1 MIVGAVV
8 RKELRQIVRDKRT
21 LGVLLFLPLFL
32 LVMFGYAISLDVKDA
47 PIAVVDQDGSRQS
60 RALIRGFSHSEYFDL
75 AYYLNYTGDL
85 EPMFLDETI
94 KGALVIP
101 RGFSKELLRGEET
114 KVQIL
119 IDGTNGTTGSALLGY
134 MQAVV
139 LDFAGSIQESR
150 LGVETTDVLPI
161 DYTPRVW
168 FNPELESNQYLIPGL
183 VAFILVV
190 TAVISTALS
199 VVREKELGTLEQIA
213 ASPLRPVELILG
225 KTVPYMVISAVIA
238 ASVFLASY
246 IFFGVG
252 VAGSLL
258 WLAGVTLLFLFAC
271 LGLGIFISSI
281 AETQQVAF
289 LIAILST
296 FLPSFILSGFVF
308 PIENMPG
315 PIQAVTY
322 LVPARYY
329 LSALRAIMLKG
340 AGVSIFWPDVAFLA
354 LFAAITLGAGVFRL
368 RTRSVLA

>member
-1 MIVGAVV
+1 MVRAVV
-8 RKELRQIVRDKRT
+8 KKELRQIARDRRS

-32 LVMFGYAISLDVKDA
+32 LVMFGYAISLDVKNA
-47 PIAVVDQDGSRQS
+47 AVAVVDLDKSRQS
-60 RALIRGFSHSEYFDL
+60 RQLLRGFSHSEQFDL
-75 AYYLNYTGDL
+75 RWFLDDVTRL
-85 EPMFLDETI
+85 EPMILQETV

-101 RGFSKELLRGEET
+101 RGFSEALLRGEEAS
-114 KVQIL
+114 VQVL
-119 IDGTNGTTGSALLGY
+119 VDGTNGTTGSALLGY

-139 LDFAGSIQESR
+139 IDYAGTLQEAR
-150 LGVETTDVLPI
+150 LGVETTEVLPI
-161 DYTPRVW
+161 DYRPRVW

-213 ASPLRPVELILG
+213 ASPLRPADLILG
-225 KTVPYMVISAVIA
+225 KTLPYMVISAVIA
-238 ASVFLASY
+238 ASVFVASY

-308 PIENMPG
+308 PIENMPT

-340 AGVSIFWPDVAFLA
+340 AGVSVFWPDIVFLA
-354 LFAAITLGAGVFRL
+354 LFAAVTVGAGVFRL

>member
-1 MIVGAVV
+1 MVRAVV
-8 RKELRQIVRDKRT
+8 KKELRQILRDPRT
-21 LGVLLFLPLFL
+21 LGVLLFVPLFL
-32 LVMFGYAISLDVKDA
+32 LVMFGYAISLDVKNA
-47 PIAVVDQDGSRQS
+47 AVAVVDLDKSRQS
-60 RALIRGFSHSEYFDL
+60 RELLRGFSHSEYFDL
-75 AYYLNYTGDL
+75 RWFLDDVTRL
-85 EPMFLDETI
+85 EPMILNETV
-94 KGALVIP
+94 KGALIIP
-101 RGFSKELLRGEET
+101 RGFSEALLRGEQAS
-114 KVQIL
+114 VQIL
-119 IDGTNGTTGSALLGY
+119 VDGTNGTTGSALLGY

-139 LDFAGSIQESR
+139 IDFGGSLQESR
-150 LGVETTDVLPI
+150 LGVESTEVLPI
-161 DYTPRVW
+161 DYRPRVW

-213 ASPLRPVELILG
+213 ASPLRPLDLILG
-225 KTVPYMVISAVIA
+225 KTLPYMVISAVIA
-238 ASVFLASY
+238 ASVFVASY
-246 IFFGVG
+246 VFFGVG

-258 WLAGVTLLFLFAC
+258 WLAGVTVLFLFAC

-308 PIENMPG
+308 PIENMPT
-315 PIQAVTY
+315 PIQVVTY

-340 AGVSIFWPDVAFLA
+340 AGVAVFWPDVLFLA
-354 LFAAITLGAGVFRL
+354 LFAAITVGAGVFRL

>member
-1 MIVGAVV
+1 MVRAVV
-8 RKELRQIVRDKRT
+8 KKELRQIVRDKRT
-21 LGVLLFLPLFL
+21 LGVLLFVPLFL
-32 LVMFGYAISLDVKDA
+32 LVMFGYAISLDVKNA
-47 PIAVVDQDGSRQS
+47 PIAVVDHDKSARSRE
-60 RALIRGFSHSEYFDL
+60 LISGFAHSEYFDL
-75 AYYLNYTGDL
+75 AYFLDDTGSL
-85 EPMFLDETI
+85 EPMILSETV

-101 RGFSKELLRGEET
+101 QDFSEALLRGEET
-114 KVQIL
+114 AVQIL

-139 LDFAGSIQESR
+139 IDFAGEVQKAR
-150 LGVETTDVLPI
+150 LGVETSEVLPI
-161 DYTPRVW
+161 DYRPRVW

-213 ASPLRPVELILG
+213 ASPLRPVDLILG
-225 KTVPYMVISAVIA
+225 KTLPYMVISAVIA
-238 ASVFLASY
+238 ASVFVASY
-246 IFFGVG
+246 IFFDVA
-252 VAGSLL
+252 VAGSLF
-258 WLAGVTLLFLFAC
+258 WLSGVTILFLLAC

-315 PIQAVTY
+315 PIQIVTY

-340 AGVSIFWPDVAFLA
+340 AGMAVFWTDA
-354 LFAAITLGAGVFRL
+354 LFLTLFAVLTIGAGVMRL

>member
-1 MIVGAVV
+1 MIQAVV
-8 RKELRQIVRDKRT
+8 KKELRQIIRDTRT
-21 LGVLLFLPLFL
+21 LGVLLFVPVFL
-32 LVMFGYAISLDVKDA
+32 LVMFGYAISLDVKNA
-47 PIAVVDQDGSRQS
+47 PIAVVDHDKSRQS
-60 RALIRGFSHSEYFDL
+60 RELIRGFSHSEYFDL
-75 AYYLNYTGDL
+75 AYFTDDTGQL
-85 EPMFLDETI
+85 ESMFLDETVQ
-94 KGALVIP
+94 GALVIP
-101 RGFSKELLRGEET
+101 GDFSKRILRGEDT
-114 KVQIL
+114 TVQVL

-139 LDFAGSIQESR
+139 IDYAGSLQEAR
-150 LGVETTDVLPI
+150 LGVDTAQVLPI
-161 DYTPRVW
+161 DYRPRVW

-213 ASPLRPVELILG
+213 ASPLRPVDLILG
-225 KTVPYMVISAVIA
+225 KTLPYMVISAVIA
-238 ASVFLASY
+238 ASIFVASY
-246 IFFGVG
+246 FFFDVG

-308 PIENMPG
+308 PIENMPV

-340 AGVSIFWPDVAFLA
+340 AGVMVFWPDVLLLA
-354 LFAAITLGAGVFRL
+354 IFAAATVGAGIFRL